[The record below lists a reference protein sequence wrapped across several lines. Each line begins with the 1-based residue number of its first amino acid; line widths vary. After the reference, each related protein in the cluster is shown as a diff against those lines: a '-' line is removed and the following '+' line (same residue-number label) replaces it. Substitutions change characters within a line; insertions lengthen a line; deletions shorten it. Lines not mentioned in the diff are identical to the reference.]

1 MNRPKVSGFTER
13 AQRNKL
19 VAAPLCFCAFLCA
32 GCFTAKRP
40 AFHYTAAGMSRPV
53 LPAGDPAAA
62 SEEIP
67 NISMEMVLPPRFVA
81 VRGPVRPRSA
91 IPAATAVTP
100 EMPAEP
106 TLVPE
111 LSAAE
116 LRSAKLDTQNSL
128 DMAEQNLAAAQGR
141 QLTAAQRDVISKIH
155 TFIVG
160 THDAMHIQDWQ
171 RAKNFAK
178 KAEVLSQ
185 ELTRQP

>member
-1 MNRPKVSGFTER
+1 MTRPKFSGFKER

-53 LPAGDPAAA
+53 LPAAGPAAA

-91 IPAATAVTP
+91 IHAGKGVVPQK
-100 EMPAEP
+100 PAE
-106 TLVPE
+106 
-111 LSAAE
+111 
-116 LRSAKLDTQNSL
+116 
-128 DMAEQNLAAAQGR
+128 
-141 QLTAAQRDVISKIH
+141 
-155 TFIVG
+155 
-160 THDAMHIQDWQ
+160 
-171 RAKNFAK
+171 
-178 KAEVLSQ
+178 
-185 ELTRQP
+185 